1 MTLCAADILGANP
14 VNVQWNVVRGDTATL
29 RIDFLQDDEV
39 TYVDVSNWAVDAT
52 AYDSKTQTS
61 YELAVSFID
70 EFIVIL
76 ADSKTQTSY
85 ELAVSFIDEFI
96 VILAEPNVTAQW
108 GTGTKYRINELNFD
122 VEVTLPDGS
131 IWTPVIGTISVI
143 SDVTGGAL

>member
-39 TYVDVSNWAVDAT
+39 TYVDVSNCAVDAT
-52 AYDSKTQTS
+52 AY
-61 YELAVSFID
+61 
-70 EFIVIL
+70 
-76 ADSKTQTSY
+76 DSKTQTSY